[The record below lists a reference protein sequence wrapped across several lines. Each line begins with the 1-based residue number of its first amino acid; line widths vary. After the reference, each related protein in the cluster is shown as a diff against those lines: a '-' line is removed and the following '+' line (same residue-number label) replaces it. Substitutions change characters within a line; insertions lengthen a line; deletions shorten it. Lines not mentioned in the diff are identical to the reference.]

1 MKSKKRYIKDKANSQ
16 IVRLSLMIKVLIG
29 IMGLIVVYDSIVH
42 QTPLYY
48 IAYFFVG
55 LLVGKI
61 FSFTQKVDGYVD
73 IGEFSLISTKWNVLL
88 ILVLIM
94 LRFVLGSWI
103 LDKMHVAWPADA
115 LYLFFIGLY
124 RSRWKSIVNQI
135 DERVY
140 QFFAKNKS

>member
-1 MKSKKRYIKDKANSQ
+1 
-16 IVRLSLMIKVLIG
+16 MIKVLIG
-29 IMGLIVVYDSIVH
+29 IMGFIVIYDSLVH

-48 IAYFFVG
+48 ITYFLVG
-55 LLVGKI
+55 LFVGKI
-61 FSFTQKVDGYVD
+61 FSITQKVNHHSET
-73 IGEFSLISTKWNVLL
+73 GEFSLISSRWNVLL
-88 ILVLIM
+88 IFVLIV
-94 LRFVLGSWI
+94 LRFVLGGWI
-103 LDKMHVAWPADA
+103 LNKMHVAWPADA

>member
-1 MKSKKRYIKDKANSQ
+1 MKSKKKYIKDKANNQ
-16 IVRLSLMIKVLIG
+16 IVRLNLMIKVLIG
-29 IMGLIVVYDSIVH
+29 IMGFIVIYDSIVH

-61 FSFTQKVDGYVD
+61 FSVTQKVDRHGET
-73 IGEFSLISTKWNVLL
+73 GEFSLISSRWNILL
-88 ILVLIM
+88 ILVLII
-94 LRFVLGSWI
+94 LRFVLGGWI
-103 LDKMHVAWPADA
+103 LNKMHVTWPADA

-140 QFFAKNKS
+140 QFLEKTKS